1 MKSVLAF
8 VRAPVA
14 AKAMALEAALLLLLA
29 RLLVAHAPM
38 RHWRRWLVTTEE
50 PAPAGGPPA
59 VPHAAFSA
67 GDPEEPAPAG
77 EHLARAPQQ
86 RLPRRAARIVRRVAR
101 HVPFPAVC
109 LPQAMALQWM
119 LRRRGVASRLFFG
132 ARRKTQDSGL
142 DFHAWLTAG
151 GECVIGAGEVETYA
165 ALPPFDGI
173 GPRPG

>member
-1 MKSVLAF
+1 M
-8 VRAPVA
+8 
-14 AKAMALEAALLLLLA
+14 
-29 RLLVAHAPM
+29 
-38 RHWRRWLVTTEE
+38 
-50 PAPAGGPPA
+50 
-59 VPHAAFSA
+59 
-67 GDPEEPAPAG
+67 
-77 EHLARAPQQ
+77 
-86 RLPRRAARIVRRVAR
+86 VRRVAR

-132 ARRKTQDSGL
+132 ARRKAQDSGL
-142 DFHAWLTAG
+142 DFHAWLTVG